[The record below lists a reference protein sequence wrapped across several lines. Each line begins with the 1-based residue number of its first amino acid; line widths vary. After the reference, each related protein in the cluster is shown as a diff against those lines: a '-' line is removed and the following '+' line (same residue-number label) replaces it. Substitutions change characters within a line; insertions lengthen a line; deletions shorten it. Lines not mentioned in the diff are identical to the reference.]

1 MIAEPHTAPAWRP
14 SEVWIV
20 VPCHDEGPV
29 IGEVVRELL
38 ELFPQVVA
46 IDDGSTDDTYAQL
59 IATGATVIRH
69 PINLGQGAALRTG
82 FDYARNRGARYLVSF
97 DGDGQHR
104 VADAVA
110 LVDQLVESGADVALG
125 SRFLDRRTH
134 MPAARRRLLRAA
146 VWFTR
151 RVSGLP
157 LTDAHNG
164 LRAFRR
170 ETITLLDLSQ
180 PRMAH
185 ASEIL
190 HGIARHRLRWVEVP
204 VDIAYTDRSRAKGQV
219 ALDAINVLVDLFVR
233 RYLR

>member
-1 MIAEPHTAPAWRP
+1 MIAEPPAPPLWRP

-29 IGEVVRELL
+29 VGGVVRELL
-38 ELFPQVVA
+38 RVFPRVVA
-46 IDDGSTDDTYAQL
+46 VDDGSTDDTYARL
-59 IATGATVIRH
+59 LETGAAVIRH
-69 PINLGQGAALRTG
+69 PVNLGQGAALRTG
-82 FDYARNRGARYLVSF
+82 FDFALARGARYLVSF

-104 VADAVA
+104 VEDAVA
-110 LVDQLVESGADVALG
+110 LLDRLVERGADVALG
-125 SRFLDRRTH
+125 SRFLDGRTR

-146 VWFTR
+146 VRFTR
-151 RVSGLP
+151 WVSGLP

-170 ETITLLDLSQ
+170 EALVRLDISQ

-190 HGIARHRLRWVEVP
+190 HGIARLGLRWVEVP
-204 VDIAYTDRSRAKGQV
+204 VEIAYTERSRAKGQV
-219 ALDAINVLVDLFVR
+219 ALDALSVLLDLFVR
-233 RYLR
+233 RFLR

>member
-1 MIAEPHTAPAWRP
+1 MIAEPITAPAWRP

-29 IGEVVRELL
+29 IGEVVRELR
-38 ELFPQVVA
+38 EHFPQVVA
-46 IDDGSTDDTYAQL
+46 IDDGSTDDTHARL
-59 IATGATVIRH
+59 LATGATVIRH

-82 FDYARNRGARYLVSF
+82 FDYACGRGARYLVTF

-104 VADAVA
+104 VGDAVA
-110 LVDQLVESGADVALG
+110 LLDRLVESGADVALG
-125 SRFLDRRTH
+125 SRFLDRRTR

-170 ETITLLDLSQ
+170 ETIALLDLSQ

-233 RYLR
+233 RCLR